1 MNIINAYF
9 HYWFISFQND
19 IKMKNNV
26 LRNFCIKV
34 NYYSE
39 LKKFYLGY
47 IDFPIA
53 KKAQDVEALN
63 SYFILMATQKAGMAI
78 SLSTS
83 LNDGR

>member
-1 MNIINAYF
+1 
-9 HYWFISFQND
+9 
-19 IKMKNNV
+19 MKNNV
-26 LRNFCIKV
+26 LRNFCLKV

-39 LKKFYLGY
+39 LKKFYLGN

-63 SYFILMATQKAGMAI
+63 SYCILMATQKAGMAI

>member
-1 MNIINAYF
+1 
-9 HYWFISFQND
+9 
-19 IKMKNNV
+19 MKA
-26 LRNFCIKV
+26 

-47 IDFPIA
+47 IDFSIA